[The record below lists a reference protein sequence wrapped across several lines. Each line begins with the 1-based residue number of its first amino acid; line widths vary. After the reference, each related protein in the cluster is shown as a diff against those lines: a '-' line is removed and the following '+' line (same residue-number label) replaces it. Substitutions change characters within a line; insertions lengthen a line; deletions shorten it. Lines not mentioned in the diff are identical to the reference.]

1 MNSIARTVTVV
12 AASLLFSAIPTFADE
27 GNMGSMESQVPQAQ
41 QGTKDECLLV
51 ATNCGRDVDSI
62 QERIERLNTE
72 IGRGADI
79 YTPEELRQLQNERD
93 DYNRQFELLIENGGG
108 G

>member
-1 MNSIARTVTVV
+1 MKSIARTVMIV
-12 AASLLFSAIPTFADE
+12 AASMSFGAMPILADE
-27 GNMGSMESQVPQAQ
+27 GNMGSTESQVPQVQ
-41 QGTKDECLLV
+41 QGSKDECLLV
-51 ATNCGRDVDSI
+51 AMNCGRDVDSI
-62 QERIERLNTE
+62 QERIDRLNTE

-93 DYNRQFELLIENGGG
+93 DYNKQFELLIENGGG

>member
-1 MNSIARTVTVV
+1 MNSIARTMSIV
-12 AASLLFSAIPTFADE
+12 AISMLFSSLPVLADE
-27 GNMGSMESQVPQAQ
+27 GNMGSMGPQDSQVQEGQ
-41 QGTKDECLLV
+41 RDECLLV
-51 ATNCGRDVDSI
+51 AMNCGRDVDSI

-72 IGRGADI
+72 ISRGTDV

-93 DYNRQFELLIENGGG
+93 DYNKQFQTLIENGGG